1 MILELLRLDD
11 WHNVSETVE
20 IAKGKN
26 ELPLTLRKGYKQFK
40 RDLKWQKK
48 NK

>member
-1 MILELLRLDD
+1 MILELLRLDE
-11 WHNVSETVE
+11 WHNVSENVE

-40 RDLKWQKK
+40 RDLKWQRKEK
-48 NK
+48 